1 MRGRGSR
8 GSEVTSASWHDGAA
22 VAGVTRVPVG
32 AQVGEV
38 PPQALT
44 TGGRR
49 RRELPTVDVVRS
61 PSPASAGRRRRH
73 PHVLAALALAALTS
87 TLGTILVATAA
98 PPAYADPVVVGDDAA
113 DIYTGTGGVVIP
125 SRDWRGDESGRSEA
139 AGCDGCTWHITSF
152 CTRADF
158 DLGSCDASHLDC
170 PAGLVRVRVWLE
182 QPGEPKRLVGGACV
196 GGSPPATRTQ
206 IGASV
211 RDSAEQALPPL
222 RAGVQPAD
230 GVLVGVPAV
239 FRAGQPAAGIVGADL
254 TVLGFDVR
262 LDARP
267 RWWWAW
273 GDGTGAW
280 SSSPGGRWPDTSVA
294 HTYRSLGE
302 ATAQV
307 TSVWRG
313 EYVVDGLG
321 PYPVPGDPLTQ
332 KSTLTVQVREARAL
346 LVG

>member
-1 MRGRGSR
+1 M
-8 GSEVTSASWHDGAA
+8 
-22 VAGVTRVPVG
+22 
-32 AQVGEV
+32 
-38 PPQALT
+38 
-44 TGGRR
+44 
-49 RRELPTVDVVRS
+49 
-61 PSPASAGRRRRH
+61 
-73 PHVLAALALAALTS
+73 
-87 TLGTILVATAA
+87 
-98 PPAYADPVVVGDDAA
+98 
-113 DIYTGTGGVVIP
+113 IP

-139 AGCDGCTWHITSF
+139 AGCDDCTWHITSF

-182 QPGEPKRLVGGACV
+182 RPGEPRRLVGGACV
-196 GGSPPATRTQ
+196 GGTPPVTRAQ

-211 RDSAEQALPPL
+211 RDSATAALPPL

-230 GVLVGVPAV
+230 GVLIGLPAV
-239 FRAGQPAAGIVGADL
+239 FRAGQAADGIVGADL
-254 TVLGFDVR
+254 SVLGFDVR

-280 SSSPGGRWPDTSVA
+280 SSSPGGRWPDASVS
-294 HTYRSLGE
+294 HTYRALGT
-302 ATAQV
+302 ATARV
-307 TSVWRG
+307 TAVWRG

-332 KSTLTVQVREARAL
+332 DASLAVQVREARAL